1 MAIDTA
7 PPPARRPFPRPSLPD
22 GTGVESWILGGLI
35 CLYCWLLA
43 PATSDL
49 AAAVFRSDLFDLHG
63 VLIYNAQWYDGHHL
77 PAYSLLSP
85 PLGALLGTR
94 FVGALGTF
102 GSIVVFERIVVP
114 RYGTAGRIG
123 AVLFAITAGTSLLIG
138 RIAFAV
144 GLFFAVVAIRLALR
158 SRWVLACVAAVVSAL
173 GSPLAG

>member
-1 MAIDTA
+1 MTKPAA
-7 PPPARRPFPRPSLPD
+7 PPARRRLAVPSPPE
-22 GTGVESWILGGLI
+22 GAGVESWVVGAFI

-63 VLIYNAQWYDGHHL
+63 VLIYNAQWYGGHHL

-85 PLGALLGTR
+85 PLGALFGTR
-94 FVGALGTF
+94 FVGALSTF
-102 GSIVVFERIVVP
+102 GAVVAVERIVVP

-123 AVLFAITAGTSLLIG
+123 AVLFAITAGSSLLIG

-144 GLFFAVVAIRLALR
+144 GLFFG
-158 SRWVLACVAAVVSAL
+158 VLAVYYIVRNRFLLASLAAIGAAL
-173 GSPLAG
+173 G